1 MRSSNGTDRKCSDR
15 VANNEDYLLD
25 EEKSMPLPTA
35 SDHESADWNRKLLNF
50 LQVAEQNR
58 PRLLRMAERLTHCRE
73 DAEDVLQHSLLR
85 AWLNLSQF
93 REEAKMSTWLGT
105 IVQNSAREYLRR
117 RRGFTFISVDPYSQD
132 DRAVVRDITDPA
144 KNPEEYRQRM
154 ETEEILYK
162 EIDKLVP
169 YCRSVVQMCV
179 LREIPQREVAR
190 SLNVSVATIKSRMF
204 RSKQLLQKAV
214 RQQYGVGDVC
224 ATMESTM
231 E

>member
-1 MRSSNGTDRKCSDR
+1 MRSSNGTDWKYSDR
-15 VANNEDYLLD
+15 IANDDLLD
-25 EEKSMPLPTA
+25 EATINSIPRM
-35 SDHESADWNRKLLNF
+35 SGQESADFNRKLLNF
-50 LQVAEQNR
+50 LRVAEENR
-58 PRLLRMAERLTHCRE
+58 AKLLRMAERVTHCRE
-73 DAEDVLQHSLLR
+73 DAEDVLQYALLR

-117 RRGFTFISVDPYSQD
+117 RRGFTFISVDPYSPD

-144 KNPEEYRQRM
+144 RNPEEYRQWR
-154 ETEEILYK
+154 ETEEILYS

-179 LREIPQREVAR
+179 LREIPQREVAQ

-204 RSKQLLQKAV
+204 RSKQLLRRAV
-214 RQQYGVGDVC
+214 RERYGVGDLS
-224 ATMESTM
+224 ATAESFV